1 LINNFV
7 SIAIKDSYSL
17 SDIITKPK
25 RNTTNWSKSVKTGET
40 ILKTLW
46 SETHIAQQP
55 LLKCEHV
62 EPRNLSRH
70 RKYL

>member
-46 SETHIAQQP
+46 SDTAHCTATT
-55 LLKCEHV
+55 
-62 EPRNLSRH
+62 
-70 RKYL
+70 